1 MGLDHAKWAQSYLSA
16 QYTLEYYK
24 ARGMIPEY
32 KLFESNK
39 PEVLRMLF
47 EFRPPDSQVSPQVL
61 WVSLRSMTTKYT

>member
-47 EFRPPDSQVSPQVL
+47 EFRPPDSQVSTQGL